1 MRQTHKRALLL
12 VASPSAI
19 LRTAIGARSAEE
31 RRIAIAEKKR
41 VTLKAGSA
49 SFQHFPLTH
58 VSNLW
63 ERVPRPDWPHQ
74 PPSDTWYPVI
84 QQVISWPSSISKNAH
99 K

>member
-41 VTLKAGSA
+41 VTLKAGLA
-49 SFQHFPLTH
+49 SFQHFPPTY
-58 VSNLW
+58 VPNLW
-63 ERVPRPDWPHQ
+63 ERVPRLDWPHQ
-74 PPSDTWYPVI
+74 PPPNAWYSVI
-84 QQVISWPSSISKNAH
+84 QQVMSWPSSISKNAH